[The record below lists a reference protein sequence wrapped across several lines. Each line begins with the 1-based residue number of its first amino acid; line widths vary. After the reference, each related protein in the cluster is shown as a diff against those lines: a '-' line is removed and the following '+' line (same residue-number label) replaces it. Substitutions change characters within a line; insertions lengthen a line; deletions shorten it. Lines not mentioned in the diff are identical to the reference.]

1 MLIAVHVAIAI
12 HIWHWK
18 SAGTTLSPVEPSESM
33 QTLET
38 GLINAGFIFFGVA
51 ILSTLILGRWF
62 CGWGCHLVAL
72 QDCCSWLLKK
82 VGIRPKA
89 IRSRFLVWVP
99 VFAAFYMFIW
109 PQFARMIERRQAPPW
124 VWHLTTTDF
133 WATFP
138 NWQISLLTFFVCGF
152 VIVYLL
158 GNKGFCT
165 YGCPYGG
172 LFYWADKVAP
182 GKIRVTEACNQCGH
196 CTAVC
201 TSNVR
206 VHEEVNLHKMVVD
219 AGCMKCFDCVDA
231 CPNDA
236 LYFGF
241 GSPRP
246 SKKALSQLPIAQS
259 KLWDYS
265 WPEEFALAG
274 LFLGG
279 LYVFRGLY
287 DSIPF
292 LLSIGLSA
300 ITAFFL
306 VGLSRLAYRPHVR
319 FQKFQWKTKGK
330 LQRSGWFAIA
340 VGVLYVTFLGHCT
353 WIQFNSKEGTRYLE
367 AAQEFYNSNDPAMIP
382 IAETMCRKSRSFF
395 LLAVGNGLWP
405 IAEWESKLGSIA
417 QFLGERDEAIRRFER
432 ALELDP
438 NRKNTRISLLDNLRL
453 AEDYTRYLR
462 EYEVL
467 LPKVELSALSHLT
480 AANAY
485 AQDRDLVNSKAAFE
499 RVLAAD
505 PKNSLGRLNFGL
517 LLAQEG
523 DYDRGIAMLRSLTQ
537 DEPENGPAWQNLGI
551 VQASSGDL
559 ASAQASLKQAVRLQ
573 PNLEGAW
580 LTLIQIS
587 VQENNQQE
595 AWNRAKLA
603 LKSNPK
609 SPTIW
614 QNARSLA
621 ESLSKV
627 EEFDALGIQTP

>member
-1 MLIAVHVAIAI
+1 MLIAVHIAIAI
-12 HIWHWK
+12 HIWHWNTTGK
-18 SAGTTLSPVEPSESM
+18 TLSPVEPSESM

-99 VFAAFYMFIW
+99 VFAAFYMFVW
-109 PQFARMIERRQAPPW
+109 PQFARLIEKRQAPPW

-158 GNKGFCT
+158 GNKAFCT

-265 WPEEFALAG
+265 WAEEFALAA

-287 DSIPF
+287 ESIPF

-306 VGLSRLAYRPHVR
+306 VGLSRLAYHPHVR

-330 LQRSGWFAIA
+330 LQPSGW
-340 VGVLYVTFLGHCT
+340 VGLGFGLLLCGFLAHCIF
-353 WIQFNSKEGTRYLE
+353 IQVHSKEGTRLLE
-367 AAQEFYNSNDPAMIP
+367 AAQLEFNANDSSRLAR
-382 IAETMCRKSRSFF
+382 AEELSRASRFHLEQVTRF
-395 LLAVGNGLWP
+395 GWWP

-417 QFLGERDEAIRRFER
+417 QFLGEREEAIRRFDR

-438 NRKNTRISLLDNLRL
+438 NRQNTRLSLLDNLML
-453 AEDYTRYLR
+453 AGDTTRYLQ
-462 EYEVL
+462 EYAAL
-467 LPKVELSALSHLT
+467 LPKVELTALSHLT

-485 AQDRDLVNSKAAFE
+485 AQSGDFANSKAAFE
-499 RVLAAD
+499 RVLKKE
-505 PKNSLGRLNFGL
+505 PKYSLGRLNFGL

-523 DYDRGIAMLRSLTQ
+523 DYDRGIDMLRSLTQ

-559 ASAQASLKQAVRLQ
+559 VSAQASLKRAVQLQ

-580 LTLIQIS
+580 LAYIQIAA
-587 VQENNQQE
+587 QENNQVE
-595 AWNRAKLA
+595 AWNRAVSG
-603 LKSNPK
+603 LKANPK
-609 SPTIW
+609 SRSIW
-614 QNARSLA
+614 QSARSLA
-621 ESLSKV
+621 ESLQKV
-627 EEFDALGIQTP
+627 EQFDALGIPTP